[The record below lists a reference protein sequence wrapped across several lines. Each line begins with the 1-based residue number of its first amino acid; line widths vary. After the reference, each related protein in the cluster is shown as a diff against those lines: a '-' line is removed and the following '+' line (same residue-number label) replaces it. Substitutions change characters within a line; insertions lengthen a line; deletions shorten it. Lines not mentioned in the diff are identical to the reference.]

1 MPRPNSNLYLPSQP
15 SCVTAFPAPLPPE
28 MGFPTPTS
36 PLAPLQILGGDGERV
51 ELSGEDGDDE
61 DDDDDND
68 EFEDSD
74 PTEVTATATEA
85 DSDGELSTTP
95 RLQYDDQV
103 TRARACQ
110 WCAPRYISPLLS
122 TSNRYLG

>member
-1 MPRPNSNLYLPSQP
+1 
-15 SCVTAFPAPLPPE
+15 
-28 MGFPTPTS
+28 MGFPTPTL
-36 PLAPLQILGGDGERV
+36 PLAPLQILGGDGDRV
-51 ELSGEDGDDE
+51 ESSGEDGDDE
-61 DDDDDND
+61 DDIDDND

-74 PTEVTATATEA
+74 PTEATATATEA

-103 TRARACQ
+103 TRVQVCQ